1 GGPKLRPEE
10 GAGVSSCALVESAD
24 PRAAPLPACGERSD
38 RILRCDPGDSPS
50 ARSAE
55 NPPHPSPLPAS
66 GERELTSA
74 LVGIDGAAPI
84 RCTQIEAAA
93 LARPSASGSGVPCA
107 SCAASAPTK
116 QSPAPV
122 VSTAFTARPGT
133 MSGAPSTRASAPRL
147 PRVTQTVWS

>member
-1 GGPKLRPEE
+1 PGGAARQSVAEGVFGVLLWGGRARGNGAGQQGRGPNVRPQAVCRRGLGHPWAGGGPSLRPEE
-10 GAGVSSCALVESAD
+10 GAGGGSCALVESAD
-24 PRAAPLPACGERSD
+24 PRPAPLPACGERSH

-93 LARPSASGSGVPCA
+93 LAKPSA
-107 SCAASAPTK
+107 
-116 QSPAPV
+116 
-122 VSTAFTARPGT
+122 
-133 MSGAPSTRASAPRL
+133 
-147 PRVTQTVWS
+147 